1 MKVGMSLLSP
11 EGLQILKIKASK
23 SEEAVRGR
31 GELVWMTGGEI
42 RGEVR
47 CSAQRG
53 AQEDWGEDDQ
63 LCLGLASP

>member
-1 MKVGMSLLSP
+1 MKVGMNLLSP

-23 SEEAVRGR
+23 SEEDVRGR

-53 AQEDWGEDDQ
+53 AQED
-63 LCLGLASP
+63 